1 MNLEQKLL
9 YLGIF
14 GQEFE
19 KSIFIFEIN
28 IFEFF
33 EKQFFVRKGKTLV
46 LGLKMSFLSIFGME
60 FENTIVIIE
69 MSTLELVLFQIF
81 VHECKCL
88 YLGPKIPY
96 LAFFWAGI
104 SVSTLEFA

>member
-1 MNLEQKLL
+1 
-9 YLGIF
+9 
-14 GQEFE
+14 
-19 KSIFIFEIN
+19 
-28 IFEFF
+28 
-33 EKQFFVRKGKTLV
+33 
-46 LGLKMSFLSIFGME
+46 MSFLSIFRME
-60 FENTIVIIE
+60 FENAIVIIE
-69 MSTLELVLFQIF
+69 ISTLELVLFQIF